1 MFPIFPCPFGS
12 RAGSYPRSPW
22 LHSWHRVRC
31 DAGMAHRLGSAW
43 LGSGSFARS
52 IIVCVAP
59 RRDAVRLWGTL
70 YPTPSFSSLMG
81 VGGARWAYATSCMT
95 RWQAQ
100 EITGALGSVL
110 DALPAG
116 ALILDVYL
124 SVAAAAA
131 RWLRSFPKGRV
142 GGAQDTW
149 RALGWWW
156 RVGVRVHPMFLLM
169 RLY

>member
-1 MFPIFPCPFGS
+1 MLAWRTGS
-12 RAGSYPRSPW
+12 A
-22 LHSWHRVRC
+22 
-31 DAGMAHRLGSAW
+31 RLGK
-43 LGSGSFARS
+43 LARS

-110 DALPAG
+110 GALPAG
-116 ALILDVYL
+116 AQILDVYL
-124 SVAAAAA
+124 SVAAAA